1 MTTLISGSF
10 SSVALSSPIET
21 LATWDITSTSRRQTN
36 PAHFTASQGGESI
49 LGWRQRCQ
57 AGNAGIGCHLRSRR
71 RYSQQSRNPGTS
83 HPDSGDLG
91 ACGLSRREALVSP
104 AGTGLLKEPRAIPS
118 SRSATAPA
126 FLNNE
131 GPNNT
136 PYFKALLN
144 GFFTRCL
151 RFMPPLPTTMQDSL
165 PAGRQPLPG
174 GLDLPLGC
182 DERFMFKRRTVLL
195 S

>member
-1 MTTLISGSF
+1 LDGARGARLETRVLVAIYDHVADTR
-10 SSVALSSPIET
+10 SSRRT
-21 LATWDITSTSRRQTN
+21 LA
-36 PAHFTASQGGESI
+36 PPI
-49 LGWRQRCQ
+49 L
-57 AGNAGIGCHLRSRR
+57 ILVIS
-71 RYSQQSRNPGTS
+71 
-83 HPDSGDLG
+83 
-91 ACGLSRREALVSP
+91 ALVSP
-104 AGTGLLKEPRAIPS
+104 AGTGLLKDPRAIPS

-126 FLNNE
+126 FLNNK

>member
-1 MTTLISGSF
+1 M
-10 SSVALSSPIET
+10 
-21 LATWDITSTSRRQTN
+21 
-36 PAHFTASQGGESI
+36 
-49 LGWRQRCQ
+49 
-57 AGNAGIGCHLRSRR
+57 
-71 RYSQQSRNPGTS
+71 
-83 HPDSGDLG
+83 
-91 ACGLSRREALVSP
+91 SP

-131 GPNNT
+131 APNNT
-136 PYFKALLN
+136 AAFKALLN
-144 GFFTRCL
+144 GCFTRCL
-151 RFMPPLPTTMQDSL
+151 RFMPPLPTTIQDSL
-165 PAGRQPLPG
+165 PAGSQLLPG